1 MSANPYQAPEADL
14 ARPEVQVE
22 IPDKI
27 ARKIKHCWV
36 AGVIS
41 SSATLFL
48 IARLLSSG
56 ATSAN
61 GIDEW
66 ALIDVAIMLGL
77 CFGVYKKSRACAILM
92 VLFFTIGKL
101 SMLADGASLIAL
113 PIALVFL
120 WFFAQGVVGTFQ
132 FHRWKRAASAAPAS
146 NIP

>member
-14 ARPEVQVE
+14 ARPEPHIEV
-22 IPDKI
+22 PAKI

-36 AGVIS
+36 AGIIS
-41 SSATLFL
+41 SSATLFM
-48 IARLLSSG
+48 IARVLSSG
-56 ATSAN
+56 ATSAH

-77 CFGVYKKSRACAILM
+77 CIGVYKKSRTCAILM
-92 VLFFTIGKL
+92 VLFYIIGKL

-113 PIALVFL
+113 PVSLVFL
-120 WFFAQGVVGTFQ
+120 WFFFQGVVGTFQ
-132 FHRWKRAASAAPAS
+132 FHRWKREANAASAS